1 MFVRESNEYRR
12 VRFIIQTQV
21 SLQEAATCHHVDKT
35 QLQKENSFKCKN
47 ADTEAEAECP
57 MRNSNNNAFWVLR
70 FVFFRRHT

>member
-12 VRFIIQTQV
+12 VRFIIQTRV
-21 SLQEAATCHHVDKT
+21 SLQDAAACYHFDKT

-47 ADTEAEAECP
+47 ADTEAEAECA

-70 FVFFRRHT
+70 FVFF